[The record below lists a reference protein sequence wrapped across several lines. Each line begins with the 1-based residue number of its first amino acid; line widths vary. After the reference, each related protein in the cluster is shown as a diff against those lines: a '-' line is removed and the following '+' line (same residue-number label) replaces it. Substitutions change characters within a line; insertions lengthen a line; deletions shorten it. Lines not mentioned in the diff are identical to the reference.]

1 MKLLTLCLSLSLVAC
16 GDTIINPA
24 SPGPVMQPPSILVT
38 VVLPDGHVCDR
49 TCPPSH
55 PQPKPP
61 APAVLDRCFGK
72 AGEDFKARDHV
83 QFVNECGSSEDKAP
97 NPPIPPAPVPPKPV
111 PPSCLLFLGTGKG
124 C

>member
-1 MKLLTLCLSLSLVAC
+1 MKFVVVVSALCLVAC

-24 SPGPVMQPPSILVT
+24 SPAPVILPPSILVT

-61 APAVLDRCFGK
+61 TPAVPDRCVGK

-83 QFVNECGSSEDKAP
+83 QWQNECGPDDRHEPKP
-97 NPPIPPAPVPPKPV
+97 PVPPTKPV
-111 PPSCLLFLGTGKG
+111 PPSCLLTLGTGKG